1 MDLFETQ
8 HDNKQSVNLSAP
20 LAERMR
26 PAVIEDFFGQEHLV
40 GPDSVLARQIEK
52 RSIGSMIFWG
62 PPGCGK
68 TTLARIVA
76 AESDA
81 DFYQISA
88 MTAGVKDVKGIIEKA
103 GYNLKIQK
111 NTILF
116 IDEIHRFN
124 KAQQDVLLQSVEEGK
139 LLLIGATTEN
149 PSFEVISPLLSRC
162 RVLTLK
168 PLNDDNLLSLLK
180 RALTCDETI
189 KNLNPDIS
197 NEVRISLVSLSSSDA
212 RIMLNALE
220 AAIQL
225 VSPNTDGI
233 RTVQKRDI
241 EHVLQRKTLLYD
253 KQGEYHYDIISAFI
267 KSIRGSDP
275 DASAYWLVRML
286 DGGEDPKFIA
296 RRMVI
301 LASEDVGNAD
311 PAALPLA
318 TAAISAIDYIGMPE
332 AQIIL
337 MQTATYL
344 AATDKSNTVIRT
356 LSAAKKAL
364 KEHPSASVPLHLRN
378 APTAFMSSE
387 GYGKGYKYPHDYSG
401 NFVEQHYLPEELR
414 GSRYFKPGESGYEK
428 QIKNRLSQIDKK
440 RGIYPEDKAKDL

>member
-8 HDNKQSVNLSAP
+8 SKNKQSVNLSAP

-26 PAVIEDFFGQEHLV
+26 PVVIEDFFGQEHLV

-81 DFYQISA
+81 EFHQISA
-88 MTAGVKDVKGIIEKA
+88 VTAGVKDVKGIIEKA

-111 NTILF
+111 STILF

-162 RVLTLK
+162 RVFTLK
-168 PLNDDNLLSLLK
+168 PLNDDNLLSLLN
-180 RALTCDETI
+180 RALTHDETI
-189 KNLNPDIS
+189 KNLTPDIS
-197 NEVRISLVSLSSSDA
+197 NEVRLSLVTLSSSDA

-225 VSPNTDGI
+225 VSPNADGI

-275 DASAYWLVRML
+275 DAAAYWLVRML

-296 RRMVI
+296 RRMII
-301 LASEDVGNAD
+301 LASEDIGNAD
-311 PAALPLA
+311 PAALPLFNRN
-318 TAAISAIDYIGMPE
+318 IF
-332 AQIIL
+332 
-337 MQTATYL
+337 
-344 AATDKSNTVIRT
+344 SN
-356 LSAAKKAL
+356 
-364 KEHPSASVPLHLRN
+364 
-378 APTAFMSSE
+378 
-387 GYGKGYKYPHDYSG
+387 
-401 NFVEQHYLPEELR
+401 
-414 GSRYFKPGESGYEK
+414 
-428 QIKNRLSQIDKK
+428 
-440 RGIYPEDKAKDL
+440 

>member
-1 MDLFETQ
+1 
-8 HDNKQSVNLSAP
+8 
-20 LAERMR
+20 
-26 PAVIEDFFGQEHLV
+26 
-40 GPDSVLARQIEK
+40 
-52 RSIGSMIFWG
+52 MIFWG

-68 TTLARIVA
+68 TTLARILA

-88 MTAGVKDVKGIIEKA
+88 VTAGVKDVKGIIEKA

-311 PAALPLA
+311 PTALPLA
-318 TAAISAIDYIGMPE
+318 TATFSAIDYIGMPE

-364 KEHPSASVPLHLRN
+364 KEHPRASVPLHLRN

-387 GYGKGYKYPHDYSG
+387 GYGKGYKYPHDYPG